1 MNSTILASGSVGE
14 EVAASL
20 VRGYDVVV
28 DHATLRSVDMGQKG
42 SGYSVRLVGRID
54 DAWIRC
60 FRSLQSDSR
69 PLSHFALDPR
79 NWLVSF
85 LRQSDDGPADVI
97 TALDALDAFVH
108 RVNRYAGSF

>member
-1 MNSTILASGSVGE
+1 MVGTILETGFPGE
-14 EVAASL
+14 EVAPL

-28 DHATLRSVDMGQKG
+28 DHATLRVVDMGQKG
-42 SGYSVRLVGRID
+42 TGYSVRLVGRID

-60 FRSLQSDSR
+60 FRSVQSDSR
-69 PLSHFALDPR
+69 PLSHFVLDPR

>member
-1 MNSTILASGSVGE
+1 MESAILATGFVGE
-14 EVAASL
+14 EVTPF
-20 VRGYDVVV
+20 VRGYDVTV
-28 DHATLRSVDMGQKG
+28 DHATLRSVDLGPKG
-42 SGYSVRLVGRID
+42 SGYSIRLVGRID

-60 FRSLQSDSR
+60 FRSVQGDSR
-69 PLSHFALDPR
+69 PLSHFVLDPR

-108 RVNRYAGSF
+108 RVNRHAGDF

>member
-1 MNSTILASGSVGE
+1 MRSTILAADFVGE
-14 EVAASL
+14 EVDDRA
-20 VRGYDVVV
+20 RGYDVVV
-28 DHATLRSVDMGQKG
+28 DHATLRVVDMGPKG

-60 FRSLQSDSR
+60 FRSVQSDSR
-69 PLSHFALDPR
+69 PLGHFGLDPR
-79 NWLVSF
+79 SWQVSF

-97 TALDALDAFVH
+97 TALDALDVFVH